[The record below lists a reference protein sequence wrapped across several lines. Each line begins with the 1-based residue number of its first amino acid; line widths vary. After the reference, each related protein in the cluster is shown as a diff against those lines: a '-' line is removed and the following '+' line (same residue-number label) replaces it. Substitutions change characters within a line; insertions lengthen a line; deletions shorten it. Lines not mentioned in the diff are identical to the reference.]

1 MITDLIISGLNIFV
15 NDKKFKSIS
24 KIFYVMLIAKLSYH
38 ITITKMITWCME
50 VITFSFGILIFAQI
64 RSIAVKTTRVR
75 NAFCMDLKCKI
86 ITRTWR
92 MIILYLKWR
101 CLNCKTITPMYR
113 VNQKTLIYHVWA
125 CHFLLWIIVIPW
137 SLSLLTSNARYRVV
151 IKMWFWLYTIICIY
165 HSKIFIHICLRIFQ
179 YFTNKSNLVTYGMV
193 LKCHRFVFELFWYI
207 DQILHSAPMLSINIT
222 VAMRIIGQNKK
233 WVLDIFLLS
242 LIILTKKHYRIN
254 KHFATGLRKSWWY
267 PRNNYN

>member
-24 KIFYVMLIAKLSYH
+24 KIFYVKLSYH
-38 ITITKMITWCME
+38 KIITKRITWCKE

-64 RSIAVKTTRVR
+64 KSIAVKTTRVR

-165 HSKIFIHICLRIFQ
+165 RSNILIHICFWIYQ
-179 YFTNKSNLVTYGMV
+179 YF
-193 LKCHRFVFELFWYI
+193 
-207 DQILHSAPMLSINIT
+207 INRT
-222 VAMRIIGQNKK
+222 
-233 WVLDIFLLS
+233 
-242 LIILTKKHYRIN
+242 
-254 KHFATGLRKSWWY
+254 
-267 PRNNYN
+267 